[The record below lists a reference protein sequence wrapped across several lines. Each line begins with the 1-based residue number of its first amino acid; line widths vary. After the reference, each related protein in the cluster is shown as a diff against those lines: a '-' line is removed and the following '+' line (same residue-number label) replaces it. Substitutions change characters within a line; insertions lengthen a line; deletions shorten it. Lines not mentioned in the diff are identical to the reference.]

1 MSKIGPAPR
10 LKGEDF
16 QVFAQSHTGFMSTF
30 YIVEHVA
37 TPTDCSRITDLD
49 VMMVDGQAYLFAST
63 HYDGTLT
70 NWAISQSG
78 LTLVGTTA

>member
-1 MSKIGPAPR
+1 
-10 LKGEDF
+10 
-16 QVFAQSHTGFMSTF
+16 MSTF

-37 TPTDCSRITDLD
+37 TTTDCSNITDLD